1 MRAAHAPRAP
11 STDRNQ
17 SIDVTRP
24 ERSARGRLR
33 ASRAFTTLAGS
44 ESTSVHFATLS
55 KLQDTEAQLISISRF
70 V

>member
-1 MRAAHAPRAP
+1 
-11 STDRNQ
+11 
-17 SIDVTRP
+17 
-24 ERSARGRLR
+24 LR